1 MGLFAVRLYVP
12 KVSVLPFK
20 IGKNNLQNAY
30 LREII
35 HSPERL
41 SQIKTAAEAKSL
53 LNVLTD
59 LNSSVGNRSDNL
71 LLESDIGISAD
82 DLKKLLLKIVDGSD
96 KDALENHFGIS
107 PFMREIRLLRKQ
119 EHEEKIL
126 LSRKEQEKKLR
137 KRLLETEGK

>member
-1 MGLFAVRLYVP
+1 MNYKSFFYKPFRLMAIVGF
-12 KVSVLPFK
+12 V
-20 IGKNNLQNAY
+20 Y
-30 LREII
+30 LLIM
-35 HSPERL
+35 L
-41 SQIKTAAEAKSL
+41 L

-82 DLKKLLLKIVDGSD
+82 NLKKLLLKIVDGSD

-137 KRLLETEGK
+137 KTEGK